1 MGGHIQYCMEPSG
14 PPCTW
19 PASLHSAYGPRC
31 TSDWG
36 ETGETAYISGRRP
49 LGFARKRIGFV
60 YNIMWITIKL
70 CYFVCTISNER
81 RARVAHLTHQ
91 LSRHEL
97 ETGLSRS
104 ASAHLFPRHP
114 KIKRL
119 CFLYFIC
126 LSSFGLISAERIMED
141 KQKKKIHFFF
151 CHTCSFILSD
161 LSAQTENRK

>member
-1 MGGHIQYCMEPSG
+1 MSSHVYDPLRYTPRMDPGALRTGGELGKQ
-14 PPCTW
+14 
-19 PASLHSAYGPRC
+19 LHFRAAPLVSSEVNRIC
-31 TSDWG
+31 IL
-36 ETGETAYISGRRP
+36 YIMR
-49 LGFARKRIGFV
+49 
-60 YNIMWITIKL
+60 ITIKL